1 MAYALS
7 GSSPWIQ
14 AVQFSKDSQQVAVQS
29 PLWLIWADGYVLGRH
44 EHRIC
49 NNYTDS
55 ITTAVVSESVFPV
68 KILNSIAFMQLKALI
83 SFPV

>member
-29 PLWLIWADGYVLGRH
+29 LL
-44 EHRIC
+44 
-49 NNYTDS
+49 
-55 ITTAVVSESVFPV
+55 
-68 KILNSIAFMQLKALI
+68 
-83 SFPV
+83 